1 MEKKNQTNLD
11 IFTKKNKYKYKL
23 LPFNIVHNNI
33 GATKYLP
40 PVSKEWKNTVYVFN
54 PNNIKNYVIYD
65 MNINDLTKSYFNLR
79 FDHKFLFDKYRPDWK
94 KRLSMNKIY
103 VSKPE
108 IKHTNTNAL
117 ITLYT
122 FNKEKFTLLQKVKI
136 LRKSLKNSLRKNF
149 RLIYSIN
156 LSNLFKNF
164 NFFFKD
170 RLLLSQFLLQ
180 KVNNKKTLFNNLV
193 SNKLKMKIIFYY
205 YIMLLRKYKLKL
217 NLNKYKFEEKFLY
230 KLSNLISRFY
240 NKKVTFNVINLKSF
254 VFNSDF
260 FTKILTLKLK
270 NRKIQVMRWILYI
283 LNKAVLPKINRIK
296 ETGKRKKTVDLNLLE
311 NKYNVDIISNIKN
324 NNSII
329 NLLNEIYYN
338 NIAINKSEKNYMKLH
353 EIIFNAIKFKNMG
366 GIRLE
371 VAGRLTR
378 RYRADRA
385 LFKVKWKGG
394 LKNIDSSYK
403 GLSSV
408 NMRGYVN
415 PNVEYSILASKR
427 RIGSFAVKGW
437 LSGKINRFYTN
448 NKIHK

>member
-1 MEKKNQTNLD
+1 
-11 IFTKKNKYKYKL
+11 
-23 LPFNIVHNNI
+23 
-33 GATKYLP
+33 
-40 PVSKEWKNTVYVFN
+40 
-54 PNNIKNYVIYD
+54 

-205 YIMLLRKYKLKL
+205 IMLLRKYKLKL

-296 ETGKRKKTVDLNLLE
+296 ETGKKKENCGSKFIRK
-311 NKYNVDIISNIKN
+311 
-324 NNSII
+324 
-329 NLLNEIYYN
+329 
-338 NIAINKSEKNYMKLH
+338 
-353 EIIFNAIKFKNMG
+353 
-366 GIRLE
+366 
-371 VAGRLTR
+371 
-378 RYRADRA
+378 
-385 LFKVKWKGG
+385 
-394 LKNIDSSYK
+394 
-403 GLSSV
+403 
-408 NMRGYVN
+408 
-415 PNVEYSILASKR
+415 
-427 RIGSFAVKGW
+427 
-437 LSGKINRFYTN
+437 
-448 NKIHK
+448 